1 VVDMAYASRSGA
13 HKLSS
18 CAIAGFSVLNTP
30 LMQPVVPASLVGSA
44 PAPLVGS
51 APASLGGSAPALLGV
66 PAPASLGV
74 PAPASLGVPAP
85 APDAAP
91 GSAAAAEQVSVIES
105 PTGL

>member
-1 VVDMAYASRSGA
+1 MVDMAYASRSGA

-74 PAPASLGVPAP
+74 PAPA
-85 APDAAP
+85 PDAAP